1 MNINVIYDTSVN
13 NAPAGFK
20 TGIAAAVDF
29 LDKEFTNPVTI
40 TIHVGYGEVD
50 GQALDADALG
60 ESFYPVSEPE
70 SYSAV
75 RNALLSIGAPGA
87 STLPVTSPFSGT
99 LYVTPA
105 EAIGLGLPLTFS
117 DGGVEGY

>member
-40 TIHVGYGEVD
+40 TIHVGYGEVN
-50 GQALDADALG
+50 GIGLDANALG
-60 ESFYPVSEPE
+60 ESFYPTSEPE

-75 RNALLSIGAPGA
+75 RNALLSISFATAAAP
-87 STLPVTSPFSGT
+87 SRLPAQRSPAPRYRAAVSSSSPQAGSP
-99 LYVTPA
+99 V
-105 EAIGLGLPLTFS
+105 GR
-117 DGGVEGY
+117 